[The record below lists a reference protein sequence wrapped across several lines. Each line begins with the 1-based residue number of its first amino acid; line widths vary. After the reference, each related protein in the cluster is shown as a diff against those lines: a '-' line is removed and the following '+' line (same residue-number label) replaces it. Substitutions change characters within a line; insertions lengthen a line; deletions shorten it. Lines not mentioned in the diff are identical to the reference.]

1 MAHFLSTTRDLV
13 MDRRTF
19 IGNVAGS
26 LLAAP
31 FAARAQKPGKP
42 VIGFLNPAS
51 PATWVRRVA
60 AFRRGLA
67 DAGYIEGKNVS
78 IEFRWAEGRY
88 DRLQAM
94 AVDLVRRQVAVIVAT
109 GGGRSVLAAKAAT
122 STIPIVFTLGN
133 DPVRLGLIAS
143 VNRPGGNI
151 TGVSILTLELAAK
164 RLEVLHAL
172 VPKADVIALLSN
184 PDNPQLE
191 PEARV
196 TQDAARGLGLQV
208 LVLTAR
214 NEEEIAAAFA
224 KIAQAHA
231 GALLVGSDALLEAR
245 RDQLM
250 SLAARYAMPTLYSE
264 TDIVAEGGL
273 ASYGANFNEA
283 YREAGVYA
291 GKILNGANPAELPVL
306 QPSSVELA
314 INVKT
319 AKALG
324 LTVPQALLLRAD
336 EVIR

>member
-1 MAHFLSTTRDLV
+1 

-19 IGNVAGS
+19 IGNVAGC

-31 FAARAQKPGKP
+31 FAARAQKPATP
-42 VIGFLNPAS
+42 VIGFLNPTS
-51 PATWVRRVA
+51 PADWAPRVA
-60 AFRRGLA
+60 AFKRGLA
-67 DAGYIEGKNVS
+67 DAGYTEGKNVT
-78 IEFRWAEGRY
+78 IEFRWAERRY
-88 DRLQAM
+88 NQLAAM

-109 GGGRSVLAAKAAT
+109 GGSRSVLAAKAAT

-133 DPVRLGLIAS
+133 DPVRLGLVAS
-143 VNRPGGNI
+143 LNRPGGNI

-172 VPKADVIALLSN
+172 VPEASVIALLTN
-184 PDNPQLE
+184 PDNPMIAE
-191 PEARV
+191 PETRA
-196 TQDAARGLGLQV
+196 TQQAARGLGLQV
-208 LVLTAR
+208 VVLSAR

-250 SLAARYAMPTLYSE
+250 TLARRYAMPTLYSE
-264 TDIVAEGGL
+264 TDIVAAGGL
-273 ASYGANFNEA
+273 ASYGANFNDA

-291 GKILNGANPAELPVL
+291 GKILHGANPAELPVL
-306 QPSSVELA
+306 QPSSVELV
-314 INVKT
+314 INLKT

-336 EVIR
+336 KVIQ